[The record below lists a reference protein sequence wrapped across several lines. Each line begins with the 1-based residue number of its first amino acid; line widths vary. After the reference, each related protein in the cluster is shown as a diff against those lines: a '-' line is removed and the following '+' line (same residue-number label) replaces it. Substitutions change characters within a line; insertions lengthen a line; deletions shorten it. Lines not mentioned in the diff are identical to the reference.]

1 MTQEFHEDYGREEE
15 VKGSSDR
22 GFGIVFAVVFAL
34 VALWPLTGENG
45 AVRLWS
51 AAVAI
56 AFLAIAF
63 LRPGLLAPLN
73 RLWTRFGL
81 LLHRIVNPIVMGFL
95 FYLTVTPMALIMRAL
110 GKDLLRL
117 KRDPEAKS
125 YWIERTPPGPAP
137 HTMSHQF

>member
-137 HTMSHQF
+137 DTMSNQF